1 MADLQGVLWYAEKP
15 IDEIAKVADESVPAG
30 YEDDEAPDYANAA
43 VQVARAAGVAESRI
57 KKPSEQ
63 N

>member
-1 MADLQGVLWYAEKP
+1 MANLQGVLWYAEKR
-15 IDEIAKVADESVPAG
+15 IDEIAKVADESDVAG
-30 YEDDEAPDYANAA
+30 YEDDYAPDYANAA

-63 N
+63 H